1 MSLIFRHMAKR
12 RIEKLTA
19 VTKALGDPNRVRALL
34 ALLHQ
39 ELCVCQVVE
48 LLGLAPSTVSKHM
61 AILKQAGLVESR
73 KEGRWVYYRA
83 AANEVSEEVKEVLNW
98 VSNCC
103 SESREVQEDRRS
115 LKSILSM
122 DPEQLCQIQGG
133 KC

>member
-1 MSLIFRHMAKR
+1 MAKHK
-12 RIEKLTA
+12 IEKFTT

-34 ALLHQ
+34 ALLQ
-39 ELCVCQVVE
+39 EELCVCQVVE

-83 AANEVSEEVKEVLNW
+83 AATEVPEEITEVLEW
-98 VSNCC
+98 VSSCC
-103 SESREVQEDRRS
+103 SGSREAQDDSRN
-115 LKSILSM
+115 LKGILSM
-122 DPEQLCQIQGG
+122 NPEELCQLKGN

>member
-1 MSLIFRHMAKR
+1 MAIC
-12 RIEKLTA
+12 RIDQLTT
-19 VTKALGDPNRVRALL
+19 VTKALGDPNRVRAVL
-34 ALLHQ
+34 ALLQ
-39 ELCVCQVVE
+39 RELCVCQVVE

-83 AANEVSEEVKEVLNW
+83 SASEVSEEVKEVLEW

-103 SESREVQEDRRS
+103 SGSREAREDRRN
-115 LKSILSM
+115 LKGILSM
-122 DPEQLCQIQGG
+122 DPEQLCQLQGN

>member
-1 MSLIFRHMAKR
+1 MTKY
-12 RIEKLTA
+12 RIEKFTT

-34 ALLHQ
+34 ALLQ
-39 ELCVCQVVE
+39 EELCVCQVVE

-61 AILKQAGLVESR
+61 AVLKQAGLVESR

-83 AANEVSEEVKEVLNW
+83 AATEVPAEVTEVLDW

-103 SESREVQEDRRS
+103 SGSREAQDDSRN
-115 LKSILSM
+115 LKGILSM
-122 DPEQLCQIQGG
+122 NPEELCQLQGN

>member
-1 MSLIFRHMAKR
+1 MAKCK
-12 RIEKLTA
+12 INEFTA

-34 ALLHQ
+34 ALLRR

-83 AANEVSEEVKEVLNW
+83 AASEVPEEVKEVLKW
-98 VSNCC
+98 VSSCC
-103 SESREVQEDRRS
+103 SSSREAQEDRRS
-115 LKSILSM
+115 LKAILSM
-122 DPEQLCQIQGG
+122 DPEQLCQLQGTRY
-133 KC
+133 

>member
-1 MSLIFRHMAKR
+1 MAKR
-12 RIEKLTA
+12 RIDEFTA

-34 ALLHQ
+34 ALIQ
-39 ELCVCQVVE
+39 EELCVCQVVE

-83 AANEVSEEVKEVLNW
+83 GAHEVSEEVREVLNW
-98 VSNCC
+98 VSNRC
-103 SESREVQEDRRS
+103 SGSREVQEDRRS

-122 DPEQLCQIQGG
+122 DPEQLCQIQGN